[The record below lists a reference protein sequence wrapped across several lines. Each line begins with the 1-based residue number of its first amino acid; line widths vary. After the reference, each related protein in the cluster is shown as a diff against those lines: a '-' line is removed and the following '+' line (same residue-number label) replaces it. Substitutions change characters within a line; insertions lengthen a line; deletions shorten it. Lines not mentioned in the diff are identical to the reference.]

1 MSSVILSLFSTQR
14 INLLSLKSTWL
25 FICSVL
31 LLWSSIAQAELTI
44 EITKG
49 RQGGLPIAVVPFGWQ
64 GPTMTPPQDVAKI
77 VAADLE
83 RSGRFDPVA
92 ERDLLARPTEGSQIN
107 FRDWRLVGAP
117 HLVVGKVSAVGGN
130 YTVQFQLFDVY
141 RESQKIGYTF
151 QVQEKELRSIAHR
164 ISDII
169 YESLTGEKG
178 AFGTRIA
185 YITSTVWQANSV
197 RYYALYVA
205 DIDGYNPQ
213 LIVRS
218 KEPLMSPSWSSD
230 GRKLAYVSFEGQR
243 PVIMIQD
250 IFTAQREKA
259 AAFSGINGAPS
270 WSPDGTRLAMSLSK
284 DGNSEIYVMHVASG
298 RLQRLTDHLAID
310 TEPNWSP
317 DGRTLVFTSDR
328 GGNPQIY
335 KVSVDGGKAARV
347 TFDGRYNARASF
359 SPDGKRITFI
369 SGDGSNFRVAVQE
382 LARGNMQ
389 ILTNSRLDESPS
401 FSPNGTMIVYATEYA
416 NRGVL
421 AAISLD
427 GRVQQRIL
435 LQEGGDAREPAWGP
449 FSK

>member
-1 MSSVILSLFSTQR
+1 LFLILR
-14 INLLSLKSTWL
+14 IDLLNLLRTWVL
-25 FICSVL
+25 IWSAL
-31 LLWSSIAQAELTI
+31 LLCSGAAQAELTI

-49 RQGGLPIAVVPFGWQ
+49 RQGGLPIAIVPFGWQ
-64 GPTMTPPQDVAKI
+64 GPSATPPQDIAKI
-77 VAADLE
+77 VTADLE
-83 RSGRFDPVA
+83 RSGRFDAVA
-92 ERDLLARPTEGSQIN
+92 ERDLLTRPTEGSQIN

-117 HLVVGKVSAVGGN
+117 HLVVGKVSAVGDN

-141 RESQKIGYTF
+141 RETQQIGYTF

-169 YESLTGEKG
+169 YETLTGEKG
-178 AFGTRIA
+178 AFGTRMA
-185 YITSTVWQANSV
+185 YITSTVWQTNNV

-205 DIDGYNPQ
+205 DVDGYNPQ

-218 KEPLMSPSWSSD
+218 KEPLMSPSWSPD
-230 GRKLAYVSFEGQR
+230 GRKLAYVSFEGRR
-243 PVIMIQD
+243 PVIMVQD
-250 IFTAQREKA
+250 IFTAQREKV
-259 AAFSGINGAPS
+259 AAFKGINGAPA

-310 TEPNWSP
+310 TEPSWSP

-328 GGNPQIY
+328 GGKPQIY
-335 KVSVDGGKAARV
+335 KISIDGGKAERV
-347 TFDGRYNARASF
+347 TFEGRYNARPSF

-369 SGDGSNFRVAVQE
+369 NGDGNTFRVAVLE
-382 LARGNMQ
+382 LATGNMQ
-389 ILTNSRLDESPS
+389 VLTNSRLDESPS
-401 FSPNGTMIVYATEYA
+401 FSPNGTIIIYATEYA

-421 AAISLD
+421 AAVSLD

-435 LQEGGDAREPAWGP
+435 LQEAGDAREPAWGP

>member
-1 MSSVILSLFSTQR
+1 M
-14 INLLSLKSTWL
+14 SLKNTWL
-25 FICSVL
+25 LVCSVL
-31 LLWSSIAQAELTI
+31 LLWSSVARAELTI

-64 GPTMTPPQDVAKI
+64 GPSMKPPLDIAEI
-77 VAADLE
+77 VSADLE

-92 ERDLLARPTEGSQIN
+92 EKDLISRPTDGKQVN

-117 HLVVGKVSAVGGN
+117 NLVVGKLNAAGNN

-141 RESQKIGYTF
+141 RETQKIGYTF
-151 QVQEKELRSIAHR
+151 NVQEKELRATAHR

-178 AFGTRIA
+178 AFSTRIA
-185 YITSTVWQANSV
+185 YVTSTVWKVNNT
-197 RYYALYVA
+197 RYYALYVS
-205 DIDGYNPQ
+205 DVDGYNPQ

-218 KEPLMSPSWSSD
+218 KEPLMSPAWSPD
-230 GRKLAYVSFEGQR
+230 GRKLAYVSFEGHR
-243 PVIMIQD
+243 PVIIVQN
-250 IFTAQREKA
+250 IYTAQREKV
-259 AAFSGINGAPS
+259 AAFKGINGAPA

-284 DGNSEIYVMHVASG
+284 DGNSEIYVMHLASG
-298 RLQRLTDHLAID
+298 RLQRLTNDLGID
-310 TEPNWSP
+310 TEPSWSP

-328 GGNPQIY
+328 GGSPQIY
-335 KVSVDGGKAARV
+335 KVSIDGGKAERV
-347 TFDGRYNARASF
+347 TFDGRYNARASY

-369 SGDGSNFRVAVQE
+369 DGDGRSFRVAVQE
-382 LARGNMQ
+382 LATGNMQ
-389 ILTNSRLDESPS
+389 ILTNSSLDESPS
-401 FSPNGTMIVYATEYA
+401 FAPNGSMIIYATEYA

-421 AAISLD
+421 AAVSLD
-427 GRVQQRIL
+427 GRVQQRIV

>member
-1 MSSVILSLFSTQR
+1 MNLFWTLTLR
-14 INLLSLKSTWL
+14 TDWLNFLRTW
-25 FICSVL
+25 VL
-31 LLWSSIAQAELTI
+31 VFSAALLWSGAAWAELTI

-49 RQGGLPIAVVPFGWQ
+49 QQGGLPIAIVPFGWQ
-64 GPTMTPPQDVAKI
+64 GPSMAPPQDIAKI

-92 ERDLLARPTEGSQIN
+92 ERDLLARPTDGSQVN

-117 HLVVGKVSAVGGN
+117 HLVVGKVTAAGDN

-169 YESLTGEKG
+169 YETLTGEKG

-185 YITSTVWQANSV
+185 YITSTVWQTNNV

-205 DIDGYNPQ
+205 DVDGYNPQ
-213 LIVRS
+213 LIIRS
-218 KEPLMSPSWSSD
+218 KEPLMSPSWSPD
-230 GRKLAYVSFEGQR
+230 GRKLAYVSFESRR
-243 PVIMIQD
+243 PAIIVQD
-250 IFTAQREKA
+250 VFTAQREKVA
-259 AAFSGINGAPS
+259 TFTGINGAPA

-298 RLQRLTDHLAID
+298 RLQRLTNDLAID
-310 TEPNWSP
+310 TEPAWSP
-317 DGRTLVFTSDR
+317 DGRRLVFTSDR
-328 GGNPQIY
+328 GGRPQIY
-335 KVSVDGGKAARV
+335 KVPVEGGKSERV

-359 SPDGKRITFI
+359 SPDGKRIVFI
-369 SGDGSNFRVAVQE
+369 NSDGSAFRVAVME
-382 LARGNMQ
+382 LATRNMQ

-401 FSPNGTMIVYATEYA
+401 FSPNGSMIIYATEYA
-416 NRGVL
+416 SRGVL
-421 AAISLD
+421 AAVSLD

-435 LQEGGDAREPAWGP
+435 LQEAGDAREPVWGP
-449 FSK
+449 FIK